1 MPKTRERKTHPQVE
15 FAINDASG
23 RERIFKTWD
32 EAAGF
37 ALSLACSGRTVNL
50 DVLIWG
56 ESGARFW
63 GGDDAVEQYREDPEA
78 SVFERIEIKADPMG
92 RVP

>member
-1 MPKTRERKTHPQVE
+1 MKGRTMRKSHPQVD

-23 RERIFKTWD
+23 QERIFKTWD

-37 ALSLACSGRTVNL
+37 ALSLACSGRNVNL
-50 DVLIWG
+50 DVLVYG

-63 GGDDAVEQYREDPEA
+63 GGDDALEQYREDPEA
-78 SVFERIEIKADPMG
+78 SVFERIEIRANPMG
-92 RVP
+92 RVA